1 MTDRLPGALLATAVS
16 RTHSPV
22 GGVAMPGTATP
33 VFDISGLSD
42 PAWVVRVMV
51 AAGVP
56 ALRAGFTALLS
67 REPGLQPVESSPS
80 DDESPDAIVID
91 AGSLEPDA
99 VQALGERYPRAALIV
114 IGGETEHARWR
125 DEAPIAL
132 LSERS
137 DGPQIAAAI
146 HAVRAG
152 LTVISPD
159 LMPALA
165 DASSDSRPGQP
176 IPVSDQGLLTSR
188 ERQVL
193 DLVANGYPNKTIA
206 HELGISEHTAKFHV
220 GSVLA
225 KLGAASRT
233 EAVTIATRRGILT
246 V

>member
-1 MTDRLPGALLATAVS
+1 MTDRLQGALLAAAAN
-16 RTHSPV
+16 RTHSPA
-22 GGVAMPGTATP
+22 GGVAMPETATS
-33 VFDISGLSD
+33 VYDTSGLPD
-42 PAWVVRVMV
+42 MEGAVRVMV

-67 REPGLQPVESSPS
+67 REPRLQPVETSPG
-80 DDESPDAIVID
+80 DDEPPDAIVID

-99 VQALGERYPRAALIV
+99 VEALGERYPQAALVV
-114 IGGETEHARWR
+114 IGGEAEHARWQ

-152 LTVISPD
+152 LTVISSD

-165 DASSDSRPGQP
+165 AASPDPRPGQP
-176 IPVSDQGLLTSR
+176 VPVSDLGLLTSR